1 LGVQDAHAAP
11 SKVRSDQAFGPERSG
26 DVRVTTAFNRI
37 LALVGATVASVTF
50 APEGIVVGLRRR
62 RRKLVC
68 PCGWKTRSVHDRST
82 RRWRH
87 LDLGGSRLWLE
98 AEIRRLRCRRCGRVR
113 TEEVPWARPG
123 ARHSRDFQDVVAWLA
138 QRTDKTTITKLLR
151 CSWEAVAR
159 IVIAVVE
166 EGIDDHRLDELYRIG
181 VDEVS
186 YRKGHRYL
194 TVVADHDRDGAV
206 VWAGEGRDA
215 KALERFYDDLGEERT
230 ARLVA
235 VSLDMGNAYEKATT
249 DKAPQAR
256 QCVDPFH
263 LIRLANRAI
272 ERTRRQDWNQA
283 RQRARGERLRVG
295 RRPAG
300 APPTLRSQAR
310 WVKHTRWALLKD
322 PATLKDSQVEVLHE
336 LRRQRSVLY
345 RGWQLK
351 EGLRDLYRLADPADA
366 PAHLDWWL
374 AWACRSRIPAF
385 VALSK
390 TVRANRDRILA
401 AVELGLSNSKLEGL
415 NSKIRLI
422 NHRGYGHRTAAAV
435 IAMIYLCCGG
445 ITIDLPLH

>member
-1 LGVQDAHAAP
+1 M
-11 SKVRSDQAFGPERSG
+11 
-26 DVRVTTAFNRI
+26 RVTTAFNKMLGI
-37 LALVGATVASVTF
+37 VGATVASVTF
-50 APEGIVVGLRRR
+50 TPEGIVVGLRRR
-62 RRKLVC
+62 RGKLVC

-87 LDLGGSRLWLE
+87 LDLGACRLWVE

-113 TEEVPWARPG
+113 TEVVPWARPR
-123 ARHSRDFQDVVAWLA
+123 ARHTRDFQDVVAWLA
-138 QRTDKTTITKLLR
+138 QRTDKTTITRLLR

-159 IVIAVVE
+159 IVVSVVE
-166 EGIDDHRLDELYRIG
+166 TELDQGRLDELYRIG

-194 TVVADHDRDGAV
+194 TVVADHDREGAV

-215 KALERFYDDLGEERT
+215 NTLQAFYDLLGEDRC
-230 ARLVA
+230 ARLQA
-235 VSLDMGNAYEKATT
+235 VSLDMGGAYKAAT
-249 DKAPQAR
+249 DAKAPQAR

-263 LIRLANRAI
+263 LIRLANQATDK
-272 ERTRRQDWNQA
+272 TRRWAWNLH
-283 RQRARGERLRVG
+283 REHKPG
-295 RRPAG
+295 
-300 APPTLRSQAR
+300 SAR
-310 WVKHTRWALLKD
+310 WVKRTRWALLKE
-322 PATLKDSQVEVLHE
+322 PAALKDSQVEILHE

-345 RGWQLK
+345 RCWQLK
-351 EGLRDLYRLADPADA
+351 EGLRDLFRLANPADA

-390 TVRANRDRILA
+390 TVRENRKRILA

-422 NHRGYGHRTAAAV
+422 NHRGYGHHSAAAV

-445 ITIDLPLH
+445 ITIELPTER